1 MSESI
6 TKYWWTFLLRGIIA
20 VLFGIAA
27 MILPGITLGV
37 LVLFLGAFLVA
48 DGVVTLFSLF
58 YGRQHRA
65 RHWFLMLLEG
75 LAGMLVGVGIFIW
88 PAASTLV
95 IILLVGVWAVI
106 TGILEIAAAIN
117 LRAFIEHEFL
127 LGLSGLLSI
136 LFGVILFIYPQ
147 IGGVTMVWVIGIYAL
162 LFGVLLI
169 FLGFKLRRLEAE
181 V

>member
-1 MSESI
+1 MGKTISQ
-6 TKYWWTFLLRGIIA
+6 YWWTFLLRGMIA

-27 MILPGITLGV
+27 MVLPGITLGV

-48 DGVVTLFSLF
+48 DGLVTLFSLF
-58 YGRQHRA
+58 YGRQQRA
-65 RHWFLMLLEG
+65 SHWFLMLLEG
-75 LAGMLVGVGIFIW
+75 LAGMFIGVGIFIW
-88 PAASTLV
+88 PAASILV
-95 IILLVGVWAVI
+95 IILLVGMWAVI

-117 LRAFIEHEFL
+117 LRAYIEHEFL

-147 IGGVTMVWVIGIYAL
+147 LGGVAMVWAIGIYAL
-162 LFGVLLI
+162 LFGILLI
-169 FLGFKLRRLEAE
+169 FLGFKLRRLELD

>member
-1 MSESI
+1 
-6 TKYWWTFLLRGIIA
+6 
-20 VLFGIAA
+20 
-27 MILPGITLGV
+27 
-37 LVLFLGAFLVA
+37 
-48 DGVVTLFSLF
+48 VTLFSVY
-58 YGRQHRA
+58 YGRQLRA
-65 RHWFLMLLEG
+65 RHWFFMLMVG
-75 LAGMLVGVGIFIW
+75 LAGMLIGVGIFIW
-88 PAASTLV
+88 PAASILV
-95 IILLVGVWAVI
+95 IILLVGGWAVI

-147 IGGVTMVWVIGIYAL
+147 LGGVAMVWVIGIYAL

-169 FLGFKLRRLEAE
+169 FLGFKLRRLELE